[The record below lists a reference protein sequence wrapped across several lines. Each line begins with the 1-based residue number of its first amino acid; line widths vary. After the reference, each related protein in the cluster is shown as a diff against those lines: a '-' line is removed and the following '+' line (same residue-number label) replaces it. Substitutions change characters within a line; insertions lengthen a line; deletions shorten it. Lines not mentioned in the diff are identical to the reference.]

1 MSKSLIG
8 FGSRVRVSTEECED
22 LGGAILD
29 IEEGKQTDMVFHTK
43 VKKIFYLLT
52 GKLKAT
58 LIADGKIK
66 ALEIN
71 KGSSFA
77 VMPGLVYQLQGLER
91 SIVIEFCNASPALAD
106 KDLFVVTKG
115 TQPADKVPAGSY
127 AQLSKTDLENLKA
140 QGEKVLAERAAA
152 KVTDGA
158 VVVEPV
164 ESESAGPEPK
174 KTSKKKSRANRNKN

>member
-1 MSKSLIG
+1 MSKSVIG

-66 ALEIN
+66 ALEIT

-127 AQLSKTDLENLKA
+127 AQLSKADLENLKA
-140 QGEKVLAERAAA
+140 QGEKVLAARATA
-152 KVTDGA
+152 KVTDVA
-158 VVVEPV
+158 VVVEAV
-164 ESESAGPEPK
+164 ESAEPNTK
-174 KTSKKKSRANRNKN
+174 KTAKKKSKTNKSKN